1 MTVRRLLV
9 ARAVSCAL
17 PVVFLVASCG
27 ADSSAEPEAEAVEKP
42 FACSVEQETEPI
54 AATFKKFGEVASTS
68 WCLIGGSSESDRVP
82 GPTDERL
89 VGILTTRDGRVV
101 GDALRTQSLGFTE
114 AAPEEIPVEISELLP
129 AGADWVESETFNVE
143 ITGSL
148 YDGRF
153 FLDRKTKRVLF
164 DCSNPVKPGS
174 APPNVVVG

>member
-1 MTVRRLLV
+1 M
-9 ARAVSCAL
+9 
-17 PVVFLVASCG
+17 
-27 ADSSAEPEAEAVEKP
+27 
-42 FACSVEQETEPI
+42 
-54 AATFKKFGEVASTS
+54 
-68 WCLIGGSSESDRVP
+68 P

-101 GDALRTQSLGFTE
+101 GNALRTQGLGFTE

-129 AGADWVESETFNVE
+129 AGADWMESETFNTE

-153 FLDRKTKRVLF
+153 FLDRKTNRVLF

-174 APPNVVVG
+174 SPPNVVVG